1 MNLTIRCAVVFFI
14 VALASRAEEPKEAYA
29 RAQKLRELTAN
40 KLTHQVVEPHWL
52 PGGTLMWFRST
63 TGRDSHEFVLVNAEK
78 GERALAFDHEKLA
91 AALNDAGLKNQRASK
106 LNIEIAAYRPA
117 EKSLDFRCEGKGFQ
131 CDLNSYA
138 FKEIKLDSP
147 VASGGFPPG
156 RAPTRST
163 SGSVDTS
170 LTFVNATKGEVDLFW
185 LDEQGQRRSYGKLA
199 PGREHEQHTFAGH
212 VWVAV
217 ARDGSTA
224 GTFQASEAPSRVEIG
239 GAPVSNAA
247 ADPRSRR
254 RDVPRQAQTPNA
266 KSPDGQFTV
275 IAADNNLAL
284 KKRDSEQAIPL
295 TKDGTADEFYSDKI
309 YWSPDSKHFVGLK
322 TKKAQQHK
330 VTLVE
335 SSPKDQVQPR
345 VKEIDYLKP
354 GDKISQDRPLLFDAL
369 AAKQI
374 PVDDALFQNPW
385 SINEMRWMPDSS
397 RFTFLYNQR
406 GHQALRIVS
415 VDASTGAARAII
427 DETTQTF
434 IDYSSKY
441 FCRYLD
447 ATKEIIWMSERDGW
461 NHLYLID
468 AETGKVKNQITKG
481 EWLVR
486 NVDRVDVEKRQIW
499 FRAGGIHPGQD
510 PYFIHYARVNF
521 DGSGFTKLTD
531 GPGTHT
537 ITYSPDSKYFID
549 TYSAID
555 LPPVN
560 ELRRTDDGKLV
571 ATLDKAEMS
580 ALQRT
585 GWRAPEPF
593 VAKGRDNATDIYGM
607 ILRPTNFDANKKYPV
622 IEHIYAGPQGAFVPK
637 HFSAYSNLQKLAE
650 LGFIVVQIDGM
661 GTNWRSRAFHDV
673 CWKNLGDSGFPD
685 RILWLKAAAQKYP
698 QLDLSRVG
706 IYGGS
711 AGGQSALRALLGF
724 GDFYKVAVAD
734 SGCHDN
740 RMDKIWWNEQWM
752 GWPIG
757 PHYAEQSNVTQAHK
771 LTGKLLLLAGEMDT
785 NVDPA
790 STMQVANALIKAGKD
805 FEYLMVPGAGH
816 GVLSIPAVWKKAE
829 AFFYRHLIGG
839 ELF

>member
-1 MNLTIRCAVVFFI
+1 MLFA
-14 VALASRAEEPKEAYA
+14 ALALGADDPKEAYA

-40 KLTHQVVEPHWL
+40 KLTHHVVEPHWL
-52 PGGTLMWFRST
+52 PGGTLMWFRSV
-63 TGRDSHEFVLVNAEK
+63 TGRDSHEIILVDAEK
-78 GERALAFDHEKLA
+78 GERGPAFNHEKLA
-91 AALNDAGLKNQRASK
+91 AALNAAGLKGQRATK
-106 LNIEIAAYRPA
+106 LNVDIVAYRPA
-117 EKSLDFRCEGKGFQ
+117 EKSFDFRCESKGFQ

-138 FKEIKLDSP
+138 LKEIKIDAP
-147 VASGGFPPG
+147 AAAGGFAPG
-156 RAPTRST
+156 RGPTRSAA
-163 SGSVDTS
+163 GSVDTS
-170 LTFVNATKGEVDLFW
+170 LTFVNTTKGEVELFW
-185 LDEQGQRRSYGKLA
+185 LDEQGGRRSYGKIA
-199 PGREHEQHTFAGH
+199 AGREHEQHTFAGH

-217 ARDGSTA
+217 ARDGSTV
-224 GTFQASEAPSRVEIG
+224 GTFQATEAPSRAEIG
-239 GAPVSNAA
+239 GAPQARAVQGDNR
-247 ADPRSRR
+247 PRR
-254 RDVPRQAQTPNA
+254 RDVPRQAQVPNP

-275 IAADNNLAL
+275 IAADNNLSL
-284 KKRDSEQAIPL
+284 KKRDEPAVVL
-295 TKDGTADEFYSDKI
+295 TKDGTAEEFYSDKI
-309 YWSPDSKHFVGLK
+309 YWAPDSKHFVALK
-322 TKKAQQHK
+322 TKKAQEHK

-385 SINEMRWMPDSS
+385 SINEMRWMADSS
-397 RFTFLYNQR
+397 RFTFLFNQR

-415 VDASTGAARAII
+415 VDAKTGAARAIV
-427 DETTQTF
+427 DETTKTF

-447 ATKEIIWMSERDGW
+447 ASKEIVWMSERDGW

-468 AETGKVKNQITKG
+468 AESGAVKNQITKG
-481 EWLVR
+481 EWVVR
-486 NVDRVDVEKRQIW
+486 GVERVDVEKRQIW
-499 FRAGGIHPGQD
+499 FRAGSIRAGQD

-521 DGSGFTKLTD
+521 DGSGLTVLTE
-531 GPGTHT
+531 GAGTHT
-537 ITYSPDSKYFID
+537 IAYSPDSKYFVD
-549 TYSAID
+549 TYSAVD
-555 LPPVN
+555 LAPVN
-560 ELRRTDDGKLV
+560 ELRRTEDGKLV
-571 ATLDKAEMS
+571 ATLDKADAS
-580 ALQRT
+580 ALQKS
-585 GWRAPEPF
+585 GWRTPEPF
-593 VAKGRDNATDIYGM
+593 VAKGRDGTTDIYGI
-607 ILRPTNFDANKKYPV
+607 ILRPTSFDANKKYPV
-622 IEHIYAGPQGAFVPK
+622 IEHIYAGPQSAFVPK
-637 HFSAYSNLQKLAE
+637 QFSAYSQLQALAE

-685 RILWLKAAAQKYP
+685 RILWMKAAAQKYP
-698 QLDLSRVG
+698 QLDLTRVG

-711 AGGQSALRALLGF
+711 AGGQSALRALLAF
-724 GDFYKVAVAD
+724 GDFYKVGVAD

-757 PHYAEQSNVTQAHK
+757 PHYAEQSNVTQAHNLK
-771 LTGKLLLLAGEMDT
+771 GKLLLLAGEMDT

-790 STMQVANALIKAGKD
+790 SSMQVANALLKAGKD
-805 FEYLMVPGAGH
+805 FDYLMVPGAGH
-816 GVLSIPAVWKKAE
+816 GVLSIPTVWKKAQ